1 MKYQNIFV
9 YAIIAVGI
17 LAIPALLESGSAQT
31 NSTNQTSTQNNSTNQ
46 TSTQNKTM
54 SNDTQALM
62 SMDLPGLKDN
72 LENAKQSLAN
82 GDTEEALT
90 QITDIEN
97 QVLLLKPQP
106 SFTSDIQKIK
116 DSVSKKDLNKALDD
130 LTKVQ
135 TDVLKADTEMLKVQ
149 LANPMLA
156 QQNQDGGDEDG
167 GDGDGEDGGDGD
179 GEDNT

>member
-9 YAIIAVGI
+9 YAIIAIGL

-31 NSTNQTSTQNNSTNQ
+31 NSTNQTSTQN
-46 TSTQNKTM
+46 KTM

-62 SMDLPGLKDN
+62 SIDLPGLKDN
-72 LENAKQSLAN
+72 LETAKKSLAN

-135 TDVLKADTEMLKVQ
+135 TDVLKADTEMLKAQ
-149 LANPMLA
+149 IANPMLA
-156 QQNQDGGDEDG
+156 EQNNAQNQDDGEGGGE
-167 GDGDGEDGGDGD
+167 DGDGG

>member
-9 YAIIAVGI
+9 YAIIAIGL

-31 NSTNQTSTQNNSTNQ
+31 NSTNQ

-72 LENAKQSLAN
+72 LETAKQSLAN

-135 TDVLKADTEMLKVQ
+135 TDVLKADTEMLKAEI
-149 LANPMLA
+149 ANPMLA
-156 QQNQDGGDEDG
+156 EQNNAENQD
-167 GDGDGEDGGDGD
+167 DGDGG

>member
-1 MKYQNIFV
+1 MKYQNIVV
-9 YAIIAVGI
+9 YAIIAIGL

-31 NSTNQTSTQNNSTNQ
+31 NSTNQTSTQN
-46 TSTQNKTM
+46 KTM

-62 SMDLPGLKDN
+62 SIDLPGLKDN
-72 LENAKQSLAN
+72 LETAKQSLAN

-135 TDVLKADTEMLKVQ
+135 TDVLKADTEMLKAQ
-149 LANPMLA
+149 IANPMLA
-156 QQNQDGGDEDG
+156 EQNNAQNQE
-167 GDGDGEDGGDGD
+167 DGDGG

>member
-9 YAIIAVGI
+9 YAIIVIGL

-31 NSTNQTSTQNNSTNQ
+31 NSTNQTSTQN
-46 TSTQNKTM
+46 KTM

-62 SMDLPGLKDN
+62 SIDLPGLKDN
-72 LENAKQSLAN
+72 LETAKQSLAN

-135 TDVLKADTEMLKVQ
+135 TDVLKADTEMLKAEI
-149 LANPMLA
+149 ANPMLA
-156 QQNQDGGDEDG
+156 EQNNAENQD
-167 GDGDGEDGGDGD
+167 DGDGGGEDDGDGG

>member
-9 YAIIAVGI
+9 YAIIAIGL

-31 NSTNQTSTQNNSTNQ
+31 NSTNQTSTQN
-46 TSTQNKTM
+46 KTM

-62 SMDLPGLKDN
+62 SIDLPGLKDN
-72 LENAKQSLAN
+72 LETAKQSLAN

-135 TDVLKADTEMLKVQ
+135 TDVLKADTEMLKAEI
-149 LANPMLA
+149 ANPKLA
-156 QQNQDGGDEDG
+156 EQNNAQNQD
-167 GDGDGEDGGDGD
+167 DGDGGGEDDGDGG

>member
-9 YAIIAVGI
+9 YAIIAIGL

-31 NSTNQTSTQNNSTNQ
+31 NSTNQTSTQN
-46 TSTQNKTM
+46 KTM

-62 SMDLPGLKDN
+62 SIDLPGLKDN
-72 LENAKQSLAN
+72 LETAKQSLAN

-135 TDVLKADTEMLKVQ
+135 TDVLKADTEMLKAQ
-149 LANPMLA
+149 IANPMLA
-156 QQNQDGGDEDG
+156 EQNTAQNED
-167 GDGDGEDGGDGD
+167 DGDGGGEDDGDGG

>member
-9 YAIIAVGI
+9 YAIIAIGL

-31 NSTNQTSTQNNSTNQ
+31 NSTNQTSTQN
-46 TSTQNKTM
+46 KTM

-62 SMDLPGLKDN
+62 SIDLPGLKDN
-72 LENAKQSLAN
+72 LETAKQSLAN

-135 TDVLKADTEMLKVQ
+135 TDVLKADTEMLKAQ
-149 LANPMLA
+149 IANPMLA
-156 QQNQDGGDEDG
+156 EQNNAQNQDDGEGGGE
-167 GDGDGEDGGDGD
+167 DGDGG

>member
-9 YAIIAVGI
+9 YAIIAIGL

-31 NSTNQTSTQNNSTNQ
+31 NSTNQTSTQN
-46 TSTQNKTM
+46 KTM

-62 SMDLPGLKDN
+62 SIDLPGLKDN
-72 LENAKQSLAN
+72 LETAKQSLAN

-135 TDVLKADTEMLKVQ
+135 TDVLKADTEMLKAQ
-149 LANPMLA
+149 IANPMLA
-156 QQNQDGGDEDG
+156 EQNNAQNQE
-167 GDGDGEDGGDGD
+167 DGDGGG
-179 GEDNT
+179 E

>member
-9 YAIIAVGI
+9 YAIIAIGL

-31 NSTNQTSTQNNSTNQ
+31 NSTNQTSTQN
-46 TSTQNKTM
+46 KTM

-62 SMDLPGLKDN
+62 SIDLPGLKDN
-72 LENAKQSLAN
+72 LETAKQSLAN

-135 TDVLKADTEMLKVQ
+135 TDVLKADTEMLKAQ
-149 LANPMLA
+149 IANPMLA
-156 QQNQDGGDEDG
+156 EQNNAQNQE
-167 GDGDGEDGGDGD
+167 DGDGG

>member
-9 YAIIAVGI
+9 YAIIAIGL

-31 NSTNQTSTQNNSTNQ
+31 NSTNQTSAQTNSTNQ
-46 TSTQNKTM
+46 TSAQTNSTNQTSAQNKTT
-54 SNDTQALM
+54 SKDTQALM

-72 LENAKQSLAN
+72 LETAKKSLAN

-116 DSVSKKDLNKALDD
+116 NLCV
-130 LTKVQ
+130 
-135 TDVLKADTEMLKVQ
+135 
-149 LANPMLA
+149 
-156 QQNQDGGDEDG
+156 
-167 GDGDGEDGGDGD
+167 
-179 GEDNT
+179 

>member
-9 YAIIAVGI
+9 YAIIAIGL

-31 NSTNQTSTQNNSTNQ
+31 NSTNQTSTQN
-46 TSTQNKTM
+46 KTM

-62 SMDLPGLKDN
+62 SIDLPGLKDN
-72 LENAKQSLAN
+72 LETAKQSLAN

-135 TDVLKADTEMLKVQ
+135 TDVLKADTEMLKAQ
-149 LANPMLA
+149 IANPMLA
-156 QQNQDGGDEDG
+156 EQNTAQNED
-167 GDGDGEDGGDGD
+167 DGDGGGEDNGDGG

>member
-9 YAIIAVGI
+9 YAIIAIGI

-31 NSTNQTSTQNNSTNQ
+31 NSTNQTSTQN
-46 TSTQNKTM
+46 KTM
-54 SNDTQALM
+54 SNDTQGLM

-135 TDVLKADTEMLKVQ
+135 TDVLKADTEMLKAQ
-149 LANPMLA
+149 IANPMLA
-156 QQNQDGGDEDG
+156 QQKDVRRRRWRW
-167 GDGDGEDGGDGD
+167 
-179 GEDNT
+179 

>member
-9 YAIIAVGI
+9 YAIIAIGI

-31 NSTNQTSTQNNSTNQ
+31 NSTNQTSTQN
-46 TSTQNKTM
+46 KTM

-62 SMDLPGLKDN
+62 SIDLPGLKDN
-72 LENAKQSLAN
+72 LETAKQSLAN

-135 TDVLKADTEMLKVQ
+135 TDVLKADTEMLKAQ
-149 LANPMLA
+149 IANPMLA
-156 QQNQDGGDEDG
+156 EQNNAQDQD
-167 GDGDGEDGGDGD
+167 DGDGGGEDDGDGG

>member
-1 MKYQNIFV
+1 MKNQNIFV
-9 YAIIAVGI
+9 YAIIAIGI
-17 LAIPALLESGSAQT
+17 LAIPALWESGSAQT
-31 NSTNQTSTQNNSTNQ
+31 NSTNQ

-72 LENAKQSLAN
+72 LETAKQSLAN

-135 TDVLKADTEMLKVQ
+135 TDVLKADTEMLKAQ
-149 LANPMLA
+149 IANPMLA
-156 QQNQDGGDEDG
+156 EQNNAQNED
-167 GDGDGEDGGDGD
+167 DGDGGGEDDGDGG

>member
-9 YAIIAVGI
+9 YAIIAIGL

-31 NSTNQTSTQNNSTNQ
+31 NSTNQTSTQN
-46 TSTQNKTM
+46 KTM

-62 SMDLPGLKDN
+62 SIDLPGLKDN
-72 LENAKQSLAN
+72 LETAKQSLAN

-135 TDVLKADTEMLKVQ
+135 TDVLKADTEMLKAEI
-149 LANPMLA
+149 ANPMLA
-156 QQNQDGGDEDG
+156 EQNNAENQD
-167 GDGDGEDGGDGD
+167 DGDGGGEDDGDGG

>member
-1 MKYQNIFV
+1 
-9 YAIIAVGI
+9 

-31 NSTNQTSTQNNSTNQ
+31 NSTNQTSTQN
-46 TSTQNKTM
+46 KTM

-62 SMDLPGLKDN
+62 SIDLPGLKDN
-72 LENAKQSLAN
+72 LETAKQSLAN

-135 TDVLKADTEMLKVQ
+135 TDVLKADTEMLKAQ
-149 LANPMLA
+149 IANPMLA
-156 QQNQDGGDEDG
+156 EQNNAQNQDDGEGGGE
-167 GDGDGEDGGDGD
+167 DGDGG

>member
-9 YAIIAVGI
+9 YAIIAIGL

-31 NSTNQTSTQNNSTNQ
+31 NSTNQTSI
-46 TSTQNKTM
+46 QNKTM

-62 SMDLPGLKDN
+62 SIDLPGLKDN
-72 LENAKQSLAN
+72 LETAKQSLAN

-135 TDVLKADTEMLKVQ
+135 TDVLKADTEMLKAQ
-149 LANPMLA
+149 IANPMLA
-156 QQNQDGGDEDG
+156 EQNNAQNQE
-167 GDGDGEDGGDGD
+167 DGDGGGEEDGDGG

>member
-9 YAIIAVGI
+9 YAIIAIGL

-31 NSTNQTSTQNNSTNQ
+31 NSTNQTSAQTNSTNQ
-46 TSTQNKTM
+46 TSAQTNSTNQTSAQNKTT
-54 SNDTQALM
+54 SKDTQALM

-72 LENAKQSLAN
+72 LETAKQSLTN

-116 DSVSKKDLNKALDD
+116 DSVSKKCNKALDD

-135 TDVLKADTEMLKVQ
+135 TDVLKADTEMLK
-149 LANPMLA
+149 AR
-156 QQNQDGGDEDG
+156 
-167 GDGDGEDGGDGD
+167 
-179 GEDNT
+179 

>member
-9 YAIIAVGI
+9 YAIIAIGL

-31 NSTNQTSTQNNSTNQ
+31 NSTNQTSTQN
-46 TSTQNKTM
+46 KTM

-62 SMDLPGLKDN
+62 SIDLPGLKDN
-72 LENAKQSLAN
+72 LETAKQSLAN

-116 DSVSKKDLNKALDD
+116 DSVSKKDLNKALND

-135 TDVLKADTEMLKVQ
+135 TDVLKADTEMLKAQ
-149 LANPMLA
+149 IANPMLEEQNNA
-156 QQNQDGGDEDG
+156 QNQE
-167 GDGDGEDGGDGD
+167 DGDGGGEEDGDGG

>member
-1 MKYQNIFV
+1 MKYQYIFV
-9 YAIIAVGI
+9 YAIIAIG
-17 LAIPALLESGSAQT
+17 LLTIPALLESGSAQT
-31 NSTNQTSTQNNSTNQ
+31 NSTNQTSTQN
-46 TSTQNKTM
+46 KTM

-62 SMDLPGLKDN
+62 SIDLPGLKDN
-72 LENAKQSLAN
+72 LETAKQSLAN

-135 TDVLKADTEMLKVQ
+135 TDVLKADTEMLKAQ
-149 LANPMLA
+149 IANPMLA
-156 QQNQDGGDEDG
+156 EQNNAENQE
-167 GDGDGEDGGDGD
+167 DGDGGGEEDGDGG